1 MKIYFVGTT
10 VEIKHCKACGKE
22 WCFRGS
28 GRALRCGKCKSP
40 YWDQPK
46 KGLKNAGIRD
56 GIGKIDSGR
65 GSTHRDVGDS
75 LQGRS
80 SSGKAT
86 SAKGN
91 GASGKGN
98 AKDEG
103 DCKIDASG
111 DPADSSSGDSKSS
124 SVGIELPSGMP
135 KDRGEAGHEG
145 RIERGLVGAQAD
157 PLPKSKCFPNSK
169 CPHGWQNSFACEKG
183 NGGCH
188 R

>member
-1 MKIYFVGTT
+1 MAHCNQCGFDWKNTT
-10 VEIKHCKACGKE
+10 AHPRACT
-22 WCFRGS
+22 
-28 GRALRCGKCKSP
+28 KCKR
-40 YWDQPK
+40 YDWDEPK

-111 DPADSSSGDSKSS
+111 DPADSSFGDSKSA
-124 SVGIELPSGMP
+124 SVGIE
-135 KDRGEAGHEG
+135 K
-145 RIERGLVGAQAD
+145 
-157 PLPKSKCFPNSK
+157 K
-169 CPHGWQNSFACEKG
+169 
-183 NGGCH
+183 
-188 R
+188 